1 MSGEDNTS
9 TTAAKPSGVTPT
21 TAIPNVAPED
31 QPESNEKSNLP
42 ASNSDPLP
50 ESPAYTPSDS
60 VHPPPAEPA
69 ARPAVPTATINNLTE
84 MPPAPSGGILAS
96 LDDDTTP
103 TRTATTTVNVVDPP
117 APQPGAV
124 PTPVSS
130 SNAQVK
136 KEDPPVPRPGAVPSI
151 PSQTTAAAA
160 TTTSIPAPS
169 FTMPP
174 PVQTTYGPPGSGSM
188 RGQPMHGYT
197 ATASTSAYQY
207 PSAVR
212 RGSEIAPIP
221 GGYRQRDNWDSGMH
235 AQNEEAPKDEGIWGT
250 VSKAVDKFNEWM
262 VGESK

>member
-1 MSGEDNTS
+1 MSGEDTS
-9 TTAAKPSGVTPT
+9 TTAAKASGVTPT
-21 TAIPNVAPED
+21 TAVPNTTTSED
-31 QPESNEKSNLP
+31 QPESDQKSNLP
-42 ASNSDPLP
+42 ASNPDPLP

-60 VHPPPAEPA
+60 IHPPPAEPA

-84 MPPAPSGGILAS
+84 MPPAPSGGVLAS
-96 LDDDTTP
+96 LDDDTAP

-130 SNAQVK
+130 STVQVK
-136 KEDPPVPRPGAVPSI
+136 KEDPYIPQPGAVPSL
-151 PSQTTAAAA
+151 PSQTAAAVA

-174 PVQTTYGPPGSGSM
+174 PVQTTYGPPGNGMM
-188 RGQPMHGYT
+188 RGQPMHGQT
-197 ATASTSAYQY
+197 TTASTSAYHY

-212 RGSEIAPIP
+212 RGSEIAPMP
-221 GGYRQRDNWDSGMH
+221 GGYRQRADWDSGVH
-235 AQNEEAPKDEGIWGT
+235 VQNEEGPKDEGIWGT